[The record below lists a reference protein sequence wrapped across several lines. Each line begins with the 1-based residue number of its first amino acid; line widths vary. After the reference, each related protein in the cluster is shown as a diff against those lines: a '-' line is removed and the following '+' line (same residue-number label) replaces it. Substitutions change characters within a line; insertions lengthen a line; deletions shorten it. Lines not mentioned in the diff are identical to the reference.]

1 MPRDKTQTYERIIPA
16 AREEFLEKGFEQAS
30 MRSIASRAGMS
41 AAGIYR
47 HFPDKEALFA
57 ELAEPAVRAVREW
70 CRGHAEW
77 NYERLKEGALEA
89 MWQKGGERELVFQV
103 IYPHFQAF
111 KLLLCRSEGTRYAD
125 FKHQLAVMVQR
136 ETLGFLKAAREKG
149 FPVREV
155 REREFHFLLTA
166 YMDALLEIVAHDLP
180 REEAEHYLKTFQE
193 FFYPGW
199 RAVLG
204 L

>member
-30 MRSIASRAGMS
+30 MRSIAARAGMS

-47 HFPDKEALFA
+47 HFSDKEALFA
-57 ELAEPAVRAVREW
+57 ELAEPAILAAGEW
-70 CRGHAEW
+70 CRAHMEW
-77 NYERLKEGALEA
+77 NYGLIEKGSLED
-89 MWQKGGERELVFQV
+89 MWRQGGEREMVFQV

-111 KLLLCRSEGTRYAD
+111 KLLLCRAEGTRYAD
-125 FKHQLAVMVQR
+125 FKHQLVMMVQR
-136 ETLGFLKAAREKG
+136 ETLDFLRAAREKG

-166 YMDALLEIVAHDLP
+166 YMDALFEIVAHDLP
-180 REEAEHYLKTFQE
+180 KEEAEHYLKTFQE

-199 RAVLG
+199 RALLG